1 MSEKGFLE
9 NGFIIDLSNAKSSA
23 DIILELSDIL
33 DLPDAKGKNICLKL
47 NDIDLNKSQVMSI
60 NSLINSMGSTLA
72 FVSTNSTTTKDS
84 AESLNIKISE
94 LKNEIEV
101 QELEEATPEADKD
114 EEDNKYSTQSYE
126 TLDFE
131 DFEKEEEE
139 NEIEELNEA
148 ETLLE
153 SLGELDEIT
162 VAVSDEEVM
171 TETVSY
177 PSYSEDEDEDETE
190 DDEEETIQES
200 DNTENEDTS
209 KLPTLYLRQNLRSGQ
224 TMSYE
229 GNVLLIGDTN
239 PGSEIIARGDI
250 TVWGVLGGIAHA
262 GARGNETATI
272 RALKLNAI
280 QLRISG
286 CYARRPDTDNIP
298 YIQRSNQFI
307 PEEAMIENN
316 EIIIHKINEID

>member
-9 NGFIIDLSNAKSSA
+9 NGFIIDLSNAKSAA

-60 NSLINSMGSTLA
+60 NSLISSMGSTLA
-72 FVSTNSTTTKDS
+72 FVSTNSNTTKDS
-84 AESLNIKISE
+84 AESLDIKISE

-101 QELEEATPEADKD
+101 QELDESTPEA
-114 EEDNKYSTQSYE
+114 EEDNEYSTQSYE
-126 TLDFE
+126 TLDYE
-131 DFEKEEEE
+131 DFEEEEEE
-139 NEIEELNEA
+139 NEIEELKEA
-148 ETLLE
+148 EILLE
-153 SLGELDEIT
+153 DLGELDEIT
-162 VAVSDEEVM
+162 VEVSDEEAL

-177 PSYSEDEDEDETE
+177 PSYSEDDELEE
-190 DDEEETIQES
+190 EEEETEKS
-200 DNTENEDTS
+200 ENEDTS

-224 TMSYE
+224 TMSYD
-229 GNVLLIGDTN
+229 GNILLVGDTN
-239 PGSEIIARGDI
+239 PGSEIIAKGDI

>member
-60 NSLINSMGSTLA
+60 NSLISSMGSTLA

-101 QELEEATPEADKD
+101 QELEEATPEADKY
-114 EEDNKYSTQSYE
+114 EEENPYSTQSYE

-131 DFEKEEEE
+131 DFEEEEEE

-153 SLGELDEIT
+153 NLGELDEIT
-162 VAVSDEEVM
+162 VAVSDEKVM

-177 PSYSEDEDEDETE
+177 PSYSEEDDDETE
-190 DDEEETIQES
+190 NTEEETIQES